1 MWSRSSCEECRPHSL
16 HLALVQSHRKMHAF
30 MGQYESLESLG
41 VVEDNAVVESS
52 RLLDS
57 HGVVEDN
64 VVVELFKSSNFPS
77 SSSNF
82 ISSTSGSEESK

>member
-1 MWSRSSCEECRPHSL
+1 
-16 HLALVQSHRKMHAF
+16 
-30 MGQYESLESLG
+30 MGELGDPEGPG

-64 VVVELFKSSNFPS
+64 VVVELFESSNSPS
-77 SSSNF
+77 PSSNF
-82 ISSTSGSEESK
+82 ISSASMSEESK